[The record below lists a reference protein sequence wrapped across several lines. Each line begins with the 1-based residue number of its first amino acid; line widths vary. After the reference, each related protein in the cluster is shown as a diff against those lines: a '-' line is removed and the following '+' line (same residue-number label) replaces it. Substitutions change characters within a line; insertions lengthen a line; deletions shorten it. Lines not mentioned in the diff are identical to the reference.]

1 MTVSP
6 QEWTQK
12 HENGVRLRSCLH
24 PCLVCIVTLLR
35 SVPSCRD
42 LYISV
47 LNSSFE
53 EDPDTSTLVAQ
64 IIMEAV
70 SDGKQQESL
79 WGTPVTSSAAAHIA
93 ENACSSVFIVKTAIT
108 VATARRLHQLFAA
121 MSKEIFVGESRAF
134 HILLHALKFA
144 QALSYHS
151 SHVVFSARLR

>member
-1 MTVSP
+1 
-6 QEWTQK
+6 
-12 HENGVRLRSCLH
+12 
-24 PCLVCIVTLLR
+24 
-35 SVPSCRD
+35 VPSCRD

-108 VATARRLHQLFAA
+108 VAAARRLHQLFAA
-121 MSKEIFVGESRAF
+121 MSKEIFVGESHAF
-134 HILLHALKFA
+134 TFF
-144 QALSYHS
+144 YM
-151 SHVVFSARLR
+151 R